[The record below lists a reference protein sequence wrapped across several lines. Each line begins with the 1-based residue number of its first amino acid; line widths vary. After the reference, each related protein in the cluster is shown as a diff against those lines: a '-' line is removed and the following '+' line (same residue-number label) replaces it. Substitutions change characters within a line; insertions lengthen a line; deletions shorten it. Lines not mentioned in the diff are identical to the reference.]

1 MVGAGEKVKY
11 LTSIKSKARFFEQRR
26 ITRE

>member
-11 LTSIKSKARFFEQRR
+11 LTSIKSKALFFEQRR